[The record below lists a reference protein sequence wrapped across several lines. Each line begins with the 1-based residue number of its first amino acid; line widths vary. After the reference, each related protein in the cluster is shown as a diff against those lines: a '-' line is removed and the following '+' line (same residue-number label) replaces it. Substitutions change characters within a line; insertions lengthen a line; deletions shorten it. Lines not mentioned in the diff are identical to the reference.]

1 MKKTVLVIAVAAATV
16 ALGTV
21 PAPAAER
28 HPRTPTE
35 PAAAPAHLDQT
46 TLDRYRVPQGE
57 MTAIREYYRV
67 HPAPTPEPAPAKK
80 QKKLPPGLKKKVAR
94 GGALPPGWQKKV
106 ARGEVMDPVVYEQS
120 RPLPPDLV
128 RTLPPP
134 PAGTVIVTVE
144 GKAVRL
150 LEATRT
156 ILDVFDLH

>member
-1 MKKTVLVIAVAAATV
+1 MKKTVLVLAVVAASV
-16 ALGTV
+16 ALGIV
-21 PAPAAER
+21 PALAAER
-28 HPRTPTE
+28 HPRTTTE
-35 PAAAPAHLDQT
+35 PAAAPTRLDQR
-46 TLDRYRVPQGE
+46 TLDTYRVPQTE
-57 MTAIREYYRV
+57 MTAIRDYYRV
-67 HPAPTPEPAPAKK
+67 HPAPAPEPAPVKK
-80 QKKLPPGLKKKVAR
+80 QKKLPRGLQKKVAR

-120 RPLPPDLV
+120 RPLPLELV